1 MIIYLL
7 RKMFR
12 LIIGDL
18 PEAQRIEFRRQFNR
32 LLGEIAKA
40 VAEGATR
47 GMVNKSN

>member
-18 PEAQRIEFRRQFNR
+18 PEAQRIEFRRQFYR

-40 VAEGATR
+40 SAEGAVKGAMKR
-47 GMVNKSN
+47 